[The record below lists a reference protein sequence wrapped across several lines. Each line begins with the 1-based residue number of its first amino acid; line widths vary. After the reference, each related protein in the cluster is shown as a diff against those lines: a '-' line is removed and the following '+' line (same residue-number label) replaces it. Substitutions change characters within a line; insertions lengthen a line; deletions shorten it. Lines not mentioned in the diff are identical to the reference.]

1 MLCTFRSF
9 VCDRASVERFRV
21 RVSLGEPAYSKEGGG
36 RGSAGLG
43 RAPPRSTQTLRDK
56 REAADDATDAANG
69 LIAVPGGC
77 CEDKKEIPRKM
88 AVYVDSLL
96 CANSLV
102 QCRIDILLCILALG
116 QKSMP

>member
-1 MLCTFRSF
+1 MSNGC
-9 VCDRASVERFRV
+9 
-21 RVSLGEPAYSKEGGG
+21 
-36 RGSAGLG
+36 
-43 RAPPRSTQTLRDK
+43 DK
-56 REAADDATDAANG
+56 REAADPPLRSVPGQQMPCQARATSTHPDATDAANG
-69 LIAVPGGC
+69 LIAVPGGGY